1 MKLAI
6 LLRGQVIGSE
16 VYYDKEEEFIP
27 SQSLIHYLKKGKY
40 FTTVK
45 VDGCI
50 RTVYTADLKFI

>member
-6 LLRGQVIGSE
+6 LLRGQITGSI
-16 VYYDKEEEFIP
+16 VYYDEQQEFVP
-27 SQSLIHYLKKGKY
+27 SNSLIQYLKKGKY